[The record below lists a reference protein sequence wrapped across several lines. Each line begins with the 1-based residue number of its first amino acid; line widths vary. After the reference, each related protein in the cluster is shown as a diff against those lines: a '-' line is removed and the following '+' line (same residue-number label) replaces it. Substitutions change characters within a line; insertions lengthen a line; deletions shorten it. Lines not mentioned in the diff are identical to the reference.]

1 MRFQECVRMPVD
13 HLDRARYMATH
24 WCVRGTPGSS
34 IAAQARVIS
43 MQLVSKRMPFRW
55 LMAVFGWT

>member
-13 HLDRARYMATH
+13 PLDKVRCMATR

-34 IAAQARVIS
+34 IAAPALVIS
-43 MQLVSKRMPFRW
+43 MPLVWRRMPFGW
-55 LMAVFGWT
+55 SMAAFGWT